1 MLRSNV
7 MGKLLLPCG
16 KLPDN
21 AFCRANF
28 NPKYPG
34 ELVFQVLFHVLCRA
48 PFEYVN
54 ANFLLA
60 EDVIRFYKIA
70 VLKMIA

>member
-1 MLRSNV
+1 
-7 MGKLLLPCG
+7 MGYKLLLPYG

-21 AFCRANF
+21 AFCCANF
-28 NPKYPG
+28 NPKCPA

-60 EDVIRFYKIA
+60 EDVKRFYEVV
-70 VLKMIA
+70 VLETNA